1 MVEGNSV
8 QPVKIELEVLN
19 TLDVNDVFSRK
30 ETEIDSQ
37 LIDGLINLVKS
48 KDNFSSIKEAPE
60 NVKDLYEVVIKPH
73 LQEGIDSGNLEWN
86 GVSAQIRNKKNGEIA
101 GNIELSKHELEQVVP
116 NKSAISNATKAICS
130 VAGQMQLVEITQR
143 LEQISEKIDLL
154 IENERDKTNARLT
167 GTLKTLQ
174 KALMI
179 DDNSSFKFAR
189 IDRCIDRLQELVD
202 YFEIKIDK
210 DLNKEIKRSMLESII
225 DSFKPSNRQDIKFYD
240 SMKKWLDNSNYYI
253 QGYVYSKLA
262 LAKCYEVIEG
272 IEEGQRELYECKQVY
287 NEYLLRIGE
296 KVTYLL
302 KEKGL
307 SVSESQDINQVI
319 DYISKR
325 QKHSRIKMN
334 LIKLKENT
342 VKGNDDISKL
352 DTQGTGSIILEL
364 QDIQGLDKE
373 D

>member
-1 MVEGNSV
+1 MVEENAV

-19 TLDVNDVFSRK
+19 TLDGNNVNNQK

-48 KDNFSSIKEAPE
+48 KDNFSSIKETPD
-60 NVKDLYEVVIKPH
+60 NVKDLYEVVFKPH

-101 GNIELSKHELEQVVP
+101 GNIELSKHELEQVVA
-116 NKSAISNATKAICS
+116 NKKAITNATKAICS

-154 IENERDKTNARLT
+154 IENERDKTNAILS

-210 DLNKEIKRSMLESII
+210 NLNKEIKRSMLESTI

-287 NEYLLRIGE
+287 NEYLSRMGE
-296 KVTYLL
+296 KVTYLV
-302 KEKGL
+302 KETGL

-319 DYISKR
+319 DYISKSP
-325 QKHSRIKMN
+325 KHSRIKVNM
-334 LIKLKENT
+334 IKLKENV

-352 DTQGTGSIILEL
+352 DALGTGSIILEL
-364 QDIQGLDKE
+364 QDIQDLDKE